1 MSVDWSRDV
10 DDIVGQ
16 IDRFILANGLI
27 DVDRAFTAGYDFLSD
42 VAVEIDEN
50 LGDVSADRSTLI
62 SDLPN
67 GGVPDWNAAQLAAAL
82 DGGDGG
88 VGLSIASIE
97 AHMDQGLLLTAF
109 GDAQGGNPSAT
120 EVVGPDDILPPGI
133 DGAVLF
139 TAGCHA
145 GLNQPYGNALRTDDW
160 AQSLAGGPAA
170 FYLANTGY
178 GYGLDQPGIAYSEEL
193 LDNFSELLELDGLTV
208 GRATTLAKQQF
219 FANQIE
225 IDPYDEKSQMQLV
238 VYGVPMY
245 SLTGAAA
252 PAAAAAAAA
261 PATTPASPDPVTG
274 QPSSVVDIIEATFT
288 PNDGDGGTTQFY
300 GIDTLTT
307 DGLDAETGF
316 EASNGN
322 PIQPKVTFDVT
333 ADDPTLIARGAVIE
347 QLSSSQVRA
356 AEPDD
361 RSGHDRQLGDRDV
374 IGIRHLHLPD
384 GVHQRAHRTDR
395 RRTARPTRR
404 RAGPVRLD
412 RRRKSSC

>member
-1 MSVDWSRDV
+1 M
-10 DDIVGQ
+10 
-16 IDRFILANGLI
+16 
-27 DVDRAFTAGYDFLSD
+27 
-42 VAVEIDEN
+42 
-50 LGDVSADRSTLI
+50 
-62 SDLPN
+62 
-67 GGVPDWNAAQLAAAL
+67 PDWTAAQLAAAL

-109 GDAQGGNPSAT
+109 GDAQGANPSPA

-160 AQSLAGGPAA
+160 AESLAGGPAA

-193 LDNFSELLELDGLTV
+193 LENFSELLELDGLTV
-208 GRATTLAKQQF
+208 GQATAFAKQQF

-245 SLTGAAA
+245 SLTGATRRRRGGCSRQRSLRRHR
-252 PAAAAAAAA
+252 P
-261 PATTPASPDPVTG
+261 TPSPVSRAR
-274 QPSSVVDIIEATFT
+274 SSDIIEAMFT
-288 PNDGDGGTTQFY
+288 RNDGDGGTTQFF

-307 DGLDAETGF
+307 DGLDAEIGF

-347 QLSSSQVRA
+347 QLSSSQVALPNPTIARA
-356 AEPDD
+356 TIDNSATETSSE
-361 RSGHDRQLGDRDV
+361 SGTYIFPTAFTNVHTEQTV
-374 IGIRHLHLPD
+374 D
-384 GVHQRAHRTDR
+384 GPRGRLVVVPAQYDSTKG
-395 RRTARPTRR
+395 
-404 RAGPVRLD
+404 AG
-412 RRRKSSC
+412 KSSC